1 MLMEFVKTL
10 LSAIRPQPVELTLA
24 QRLIAIH
31 IRSASP

>member
-1 MLMEFVKTL
+1 MLLEFVKSL
-10 LSAIRPQPVELTLA
+10 LGIIRPQPVELTLA